1 MNILDKYLGSTA
13 FFRQAPD
20 APSGGADSGS
30 APTSSGSS
38 ASESGTSAPSET
50 PSPSPSS
57 SAPEASSDIDF
68 DMFFGG
74 VEPPS
79 VAPAPEPKPAPAPKP
94 EEAPP
99 PATPPAPEPPK
110 APEPKPA
117 VPPAAASPSPTEAP
131 PQPASPAAAPA
142 QPPLDPSDP
151 ASLATHLQENEAAMI
166 DHVAKAYFQITPQE
180 MEELETNV
188 GEAIPKLLAK
198 TFVKMQGNMLQQMSR
213 LVPGMVQRTSEAIQR
228 NVENEARFFT
238 KWPQLKPQDP
248 QKAAEY
254 AQTMRTMAVT
264 YRQMYPQ
271 ATLEKMI
278 DDLGP
283 LVMMR
288 VGVNPT
294 QVVAAPPAPP
304 KPQPFVPA
312 TPGATAVSHTPVEE
326 DSAIASLD
334 PMREF

>member
-1 MNILDKYLGSTA
+1 MNMLDKYLGSTA
-13 FFRQAPD
+13 FLRQVPD
-20 APSGGADSGS
+20 VPSGGADSGS
-30 APTSSGSS
+30 AASSGSS
-38 ASESGTSAPSET
+38 ASESSAAAPSET
-50 PSPSPSS
+50 SS
-57 SAPEASSDIDF
+57 SSPDGAPSGDSNIDF

-74 VEPPS
+74 AEPPS
-79 VAPAPEPKPAPAPKP
+79 EAPAPEPKPTPAPTP
-94 EEAPP
+94 EKAPP

-110 APEPKPA
+110 VPEPKPA
-117 VPPAAASPSPTEAP
+117 EPPQAASPSPTEAKAP
-131 PQPASPAAAPA
+131 PTAADPAAR
-142 QPPLDPSDP
+142 PPLDPSDP
-151 ASLATHLQENEAAMI
+151 ASLATHLQENESAMI

-198 TFVKMQGNMLQQMSR
+198 TFVKMQSNMLQQMSR

-228 NVENEARFFT
+228 NVENEARFFA
-238 KWPQLKPQDP
+238 KWPQLKPQDAA
-248 QKAAEY
+248 KAAEY

-271 ATLEKMI
+271 ATLDKMI

-288 VGVNPT
+288 VGVNPA

-326 DSAIASLD
+326 DSALASLD
-334 PMREF
+334 PSREF